1 MRNKKESLMLNA
13 VLIVPLEDFH
23 RFNCDDLG
31 LELEI
36 SDPC

>member
-1 MRNKKESLMLNA
+1 MRNKKSLMLNA
-13 VLIVPLEDFH
+13 VLIILSENFY
-23 RFNCDDLG
+23 RFNRDDLG